1 MRNQEHQVDSITP
14 PKVTTKPPWITQL
27 LVIGVDWWIRRWS
40 ATCITLPNK
49 PPRHAGMEKIGLVAL
64 VPTGAS
70 SSPALDNAIP
80 VWNSWWTFSIS
91 MCAFPVRQIY
101 LPTTKGTDEKTAF
114 AKFAFFIYTSPTKS
128 WIRKLF
134 HANGINQNLKWTST
148 PQTLPKASTTS
159 QKKHEK
165 ATWTKP
171 LQLQK
176 SSWPSCSIDFLGT

>member
-114 AKFAFFIYTSPTKS
+114 AKFALFIYTSPTKS